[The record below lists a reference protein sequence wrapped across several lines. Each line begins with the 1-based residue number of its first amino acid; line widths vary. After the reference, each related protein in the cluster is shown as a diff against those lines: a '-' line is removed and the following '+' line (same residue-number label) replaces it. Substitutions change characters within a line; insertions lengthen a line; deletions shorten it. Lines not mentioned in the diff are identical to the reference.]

1 MQIII
6 FFSCFALMGN
16 ALAQTASI
24 QATMITHSD
33 PEIIGLSWDEAKE
46 GKDVH
51 TPLWQTHQCCLQ
63 KKHRLGL
70 RSDYC
75 LTEEMIEKIETTKA
89 CEVLK

>member
-6 FFSCFALMGN
+6 FLSCFILIGN
-16 ALAQTASI
+16 AFAKTDIKANL
-24 QATMITHSD
+24 ITYSN
-33 PEIIGLSWDEAKE
+33 PEIIGLSWDEVKE

-75 LTEEMIEKIETTKA
+75 LTEEMIERIETTKA